1 MSDSIDLVV
10 LIIVA
15 MLVQSPIFDVV
26 IEVLVLY
33 NRVDRVSS
41 DSVQIAVIKQQET
54 TNKDFQRNIIFCQK
68 MTRRTD
74 EGIVILVPRI

>member
-41 DSVQIAVIKQQET
+41 DSVQI
-54 TNKDFQRNIIFCQK
+54 
-68 MTRRTD
+68 
-74 EGIVILVPRI
+74 L

>member
-41 DSVQIAVIKQQET
+41 DSVQIAVIKQQDT
-54 TNKDFQRNIIFCQK
+54 TNRGFLKILSKDDEEDRRRNCTF
-68 MTRRTD
+68 
-74 EGIVILVPRI
+74 

>member
-41 DSVQIAVIKQQET
+41 YSVQIAVIKQQET
-54 TNKDFQRNIIFCQK
+54 TTRIFKDFVKR
-68 MTRRTD
+68 
-74 EGIVILVPRI
+74 

>member
-33 NRVDRVSS
+33 NRVDRVLS
-41 DSVQIAVIKQQET
+41 DSVQIAVIKQQTRIFLET
-54 TNKDFQRNIIFCQK
+54 TILSKYDEEDRRRNCVF
-68 MTRRTD
+68 
-74 EGIVILVPRI
+74 